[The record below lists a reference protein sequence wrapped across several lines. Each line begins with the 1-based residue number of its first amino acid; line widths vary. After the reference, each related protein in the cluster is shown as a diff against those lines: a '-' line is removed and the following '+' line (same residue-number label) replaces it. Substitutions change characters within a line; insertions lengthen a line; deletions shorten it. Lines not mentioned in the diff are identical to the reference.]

1 MDVEEDR
8 LSSLPNYIVHKILS
22 FLDITDVIG
31 TSILSSRWRSIW
43 TSMPYLK
50 FTSQDFPKYLKFSKF
65 VTHVLSRRNSL
76 TQVYSLK
83 LTFRGKATQAVVR
96 RILNYAFSRNIQ
108 QLDVVCLL
116 ENDIEFPL
124 SLFTSQS
131 LKHLSLTMQSD
142 RSCGYRFYNSYLS
155 LTWELPSLT
164 TLDLHSVT
172 LRDDINVGIG
182 FLSKCA
188 NLKNLTLRH
197 IKTTGSNGLSICH
210 PQLSNI
216 TLEDT
221 HYYKV
226 KVVTVVAPQ
235 LQNLTI
241 RSNNALHVVLSTPHL
256 TSLFY
261 KGSRP
266 LRLSTDGLHS
276 LEKANICVSSPE
288 DANAHQIVCLL
299 QQLHNVHSLTLNL
312 EIAEVLYNCI
322 LQ

>member
-1 MDVEEDR
+1 MLLGQVFC
-8 LSSLPNYIVHKILS
+8 H
-22 FLDITDVIG
+22 LDG
-31 TSILSSRWRSIW
+31 GLFG
-43 TSMPYLK
+43 LQK

-65 VTHVLSRRNSL
+65 VTHVLSRRNNL
-76 TQVYSLK
+76 TEVYSLK
-83 LTFRGKATQAVVR
+83 LTFRGKASQAVVK

-116 ENDIEFPL
+116 ENDMEFPL

-131 LKHLSLTMQSD
+131 LKHLSLRMLND
-142 RSCGYRFYNSYLS
+142 RSCVYRFYNSYLS

-172 LRDDINVGIG
+172 LRDDNAGIG

-235 LQNLTI
+235 LQN
-241 RSNNALHVVLSTPHL
+241 ALHVVLSTPHL
-256 TSLFY
+256 TSLFDNGY
-261 KGSRP
+261 RP
-266 LRLSTDGLHS
+266 LRLSTDSLHS
-276 LEKANICVSSPE
+276 LEKANICVSDPE

-312 EIAEVLYNCI
+312 EIAEVLYNSI